1 MKIKQILIAV
11 ALIATVAVP
20 ATAQFKFG
28 PRLGVA
34 INNLHFSSKQDAVK
48 DLISTDNRAGFTGG
62 LMAEFTAP
70 VIGIG
75 VDASLMYVRR
85 SVKTID
91 SEDPNVDPN
100 VDNKVLKRDYF
111 EIPINLKY
119 KFSLPVA
126 GNAVSPFLTTGPSF
140 AFATSKE
147 AIKEA
152 YKNKAVDVAW
162 NIGLGVEFVKH
173 LQIAASYG
181 FGISKSLTKYVGI
194 NDTDVEGKTRCWT
207 ITAAYLF

>member
-1 MKIKQILIAV
+1 MKFKTFLITV
-11 ALIATVAVP
+11 ALIAVFAVP
-20 ATAQFKFG
+20 ATAQFKIG

-34 INNLHFSSKQDAVK
+34 VNKLHFSSAKDAL
-48 DLISTDNRAGFTGG
+48 DDAINTENRAGFTGG
-62 LMAEFTAP
+62 LTAEFIAP
-70 VIGIG
+70 AIGIG

-85 SVKTID
+85 SVKTIADPADPDVD
-91 SEDPNVDPN
+91 SKN
-100 VDNKVLKRDYF
+100 LKRDYF

-119 KFSLPVA
+119 KFSLPIA
-126 GNAVSPFLTTGPSF
+126 GSVISPFLTTGPSF

-147 AIKEA
+147 AIQNA

-162 NIGLGVEFVKH
+162 NVGFGLELIKH
-173 LQIAASYG
+173 IQIAASYG

-194 NDTDVEGKTRCWT
+194 NDIDVEGKTRCWT

>member
-91 SEDPNVDPN
+91 SKDDPN

-181 FGISKSLTKYVGI
+181 FGISKSLTKYAGI
-194 NDTDVEGKTRCWT
+194 NDIDVEGKTRCWT

>member
-34 INNLHFSSKQDAVK
+34 INNLHFSSKQDAVN

-91 SEDPNVDPN
+91 SKDDPN

>member
-1 MKIKQILIAV
+1 MKIKQIFIAV

-34 INNLHFSSKQDAVK
+34 INNLHFSSKQDAVN

-91 SEDPNVDPN
+91 SEKPN

-181 FGISKSLTKYVGI
+181 FGISKSLTKYVGV
-194 NDTDVEGKTRCWT
+194 NDIDVEGKTRCWT

>member
-91 SEDPNVDPN
+91 SEDPNVD
-100 VDNKVLKRDYF
+100 NKVLKRDYF

-181 FGISKSLTKYVGI
+181 FGISKSLTKYAGI
-194 NDTDVEGKTRCWT
+194 NDIDVEGKTRCWT

>member
-91 SEDPNVDPN
+91 SEDHPN

-181 FGISKSLTKYVGI
+181 FGISKSLTKYVGL

>member
-1 MKIKQILIAV
+1 MKIKHYLLAV
-11 ALIATVAVP
+11 ALIAAFAMP

-28 PRLGVA
+28 PRVGVA
-34 INNLHFSSKQDAVK
+34 INQLHFNSKAIEDV
-48 DLISTDNRAGFTGG
+48 ISTENRAGFTGG

-70 VIGIG
+70 VIGLG

-85 SVKTID
+85 SVETTD
-91 SEDPNVDPN
+91 NEDM
-100 VDNKVLKRDYF
+100 KRDYF

-119 KFSLPVA
+119 KFSLPIA

-147 AIKEA
+147 AIKDA
-152 YKNKAVDVAW
+152 YENKAVDVTW
-162 NIGLGVEFVKH
+162 NFGLGVELIKH
-173 LQIAASYG
+173 VQIAASYG
-181 FGISKSLTKYVGI
+181 FGISNSLTKYVGI
-194 NDTDVEGKTRCWT
+194 NESKVDLGKTRCWT

>member
-34 INNLHFSSKQDAVK
+34 INNLHFSSKQDAVN
-48 DLISTDNRAGFTGG
+48 DLISTENRAGFTGG

-91 SEDPNVDPN
+91 SEDPN

-181 FGISKSLTKYVGI
+181 FGISKSLTKLTKSVGI
-194 NDTDVEGKTRCWT
+194 NDIDVEGKTRCWT

>member
-85 SVKTID
+85 SVKTTD
-91 SEDPNVDPN
+91 SEDPN

-194 NDTDVEGKTRCWT
+194 NDIDVEGKTRCWT

>member
-11 ALIATVAVP
+11 ALIVTVAVP

-91 SEDPNVDPN
+91 SEDPN

-181 FGISKSLTKYVGI
+181 FGISKSLTKYAGI
-194 NDTDVEGKTRCWT
+194 NDIDVEGKTRCWT

>member
-1 MKIKQILIAV
+1 MKIKHYLLAV
-11 ALIATVAVP
+11 ALIAAFAMP

-28 PRLGVA
+28 PRIGVA
-34 INNLHFSSKQDAVK
+34 INQLHFNKEEVVE

-70 VIGIG
+70 MIGIG

-85 SVKTID
+85 AVKT
-91 SEDPNVDPN
+91 EDDQSM
-100 VDNKVLKRDYF
+100 KRDYF

-119 KFSLPVA
+119 KFSLPIA
-126 GNAVSPFLTTGPSF
+126 GSAISPFLTTGPSF

-147 AIKEA
+147 AIKDA
-152 YKNKAVDVAW
+152 YKNKAVDVSW
-162 NIGLGVEFVKH
+162 NIGLGVEFIKH
-173 LQIAASYG
+173 VQIAASYG
-181 FGISKSLTKYVGI
+181 FGLSKSLSAHLGFKE
-194 NDTDVEGKTRCWT
+194 TDIDIGKTRCWT

>member
-91 SEDPNVDPN
+91 SKDPN

-181 FGISKSLTKYVGI
+181 FGISKSLTKYAGI
-194 NDTDVEGKTRCWT
+194 NDIDVEGKTRCWT

>member
-1 MKIKQILIAV
+1 MKIKQIFIAV

-34 INNLHFSSKQDAVK
+34 INNLHFSSKQDAVN

-91 SEDPNVDPN
+91 SEKPN

-181 FGISKSLTKYVGI
+181 FGLSKSLTNIMGV
-194 NDTDVEGKTRCWT
+194 NDIDVEGKTRCWT

>member
-11 ALIATVAVP
+11 ALIVTVAVP

-91 SEDPNVDPN
+91 SEDPN

>member
-91 SEDPNVDPN
+91 SEDHPN

-181 FGISKSLTKYVGI
+181 FGISKSLTKYAGI
-194 NDTDVEGKTRCWT
+194 NDIDVEGKTRCWT